1 MLNSILNDSVS
12 NINFLSVLICSICSI
27 FLGVILALTH
37 KYTSKYNKSFLVSIS
52 ILPLLVE
59 AIIIMVNGNLG
70 TSIATLGAFGLV
82 RFRSFP
88 GTSKEILILFF
99 AMTVGLSVGM
109 GYIGFGFIITFLGS
123 FFIILF
129 NRIKIFNNTR
139 ERLLKVIVYDY
150 LDYTSIF
157 KEIFENYAKN
167 VELEQ
172 IKTLDNGYY
181 NELNYKLTLN
191 KNVNEKEFI
200 DKIREK
206 NEGLQ
211 IILSYPVI
219 NSVEL

>member
-12 NINFLSVLICSICSI
+12 NIDFFSILICSFCSI
-27 FLGVILALTH
+27 FLGFILALTH
-37 KYTSKYNKSFLVSIS
+37 KYTSKYNRSFLVSIS
-52 ILPLLVE
+52 VLPLLVE
-59 AIIIMVNGNLG
+59 AIIMMVNGNLG

-99 AMTVGLSVGM
+99 AMTVGLAVGM
-109 GYIGFGFIITFLGS
+109 GHIGFGFIITLIGS

-129 NRIKIFNNTR
+129 NKIKLFNNTR
-139 ERLLKVIVYDY
+139 DRLLKVIVYDY

-157 KEIFENYAKN
+157 KEIFEDYAKN
-167 VELEQ
+167 IELEQ

-181 NELNYKLTLN
+181 CELNYKLTFN

-206 NEGLQ
+206 NENLQ